1 MDFSQ
6 LLLAKTDTIVEN
18 WVEAVR
24 QESQIESTNDLP
36 YKDVRN
42 SLSRVLQALATILS
56 PSQDNDVQTLVEA
69 SLEHGELRAE
79 QGFDPAEMAREY
91 RLLRQVIFSTLNAD
105 LQQGSPE
112 EVIRAV
118 RLIDTVVDE
127 AIARCFKSYTNSR
140 LRLDQLQNQLTLN
153 SALHKH
159 RSQKDVRCLIND
171 VMEML
176 EPLASAK
183 KLQMVVDCSSAPKQV
198 VTDCWRLQQIVTNLV
213 SNAIRYTEVG
223 SIQLTCQVVANHQLA
238 IAVSDTGIG
247 IDPEDQARIFAPYFG
262 ASSNNNS
269 YLPDSTDFGL
279 TIVFRLV
286 KLLQGKISLV
296 SQVGVGSNFTV
307 ILPLSVKTL
316 SPIVVL

>member
-18 WVEAVR
+18 WLEAVR
-24 QESQIESTNDLP
+24 QNSQIESANDLP

-127 AIARCFKSYTNSR
+127 AIARCLKSYTDSR

-183 KLQMVVDCSSAPKQV
+183 QLRMVVDCSRAPKQV
-198 VTDCWRLQQIVTNLV
+198 VTDCWRLQQILTNLV

-223 SIQLTCQVVANHQLA
+223 SIQLTCQALANHQLA

-247 IDPEDQARIFAPYFG
+247 IDPEDQARIFC
-262 ASSNNNS
+262 S
-269 YLPDSTDFGL
+269 
-279 TIVFRLV
+279 
-286 KLLQGKISLV
+286 LLWS
-296 SQVGVGSNFTV
+296 
-307 ILPLSVKTL
+307 
-316 SPIVVL
+316 